1 MIPFAVSLRLA
12 AAAACLAGTL
22 AADPVIDDEEILNT
36 LTNKA
41 GEFAES
47 GGIPTADE
55 LGAKTKLG
63 PRLKPQ
69 TAIATTAA
77 QAPGKDYETLSKS
90 VFLVGSVFKCDKCSH
105 WHRGGTST
113 AWCLTADGLMVT
125 NAHVFKGA
133 KGAAMAVVDRDGHA
147 FPIVELVGY
156 DIPSD
161 VAIFRVKGANLQAV
175 PIGAPA
181 KVGEAISVISNPMGH
196 HFVRTEGSVAR
207 YAKRPMGK
215 DLPKTTWMSIT
226 ADYAQGSSGGPV
238 FNASGEVVG
247 MVSSTQSIY
256 TNPKPAHVKENPKG
270 DLQMVIH
277 DCVPADAIRALLEPE
292 KSQVGN

>member
-1 MIPFAVSLRLA
+1 MIPFAVSVRMA
-12 AAAACLAGTL
+12 ALFACLAGTL
-22 AADPVIDDEEILNT
+22 SAVPVIDDEEILNT

-47 GGIPTADE
+47 GESPSADD
-55 LGAKTKLG
+55 LAAKTKQG

-69 TAIATTAA
+69 TSLPAA
-77 QAPGKDYETLSKS
+77 VPAPGKDYETLSKS
-90 VFLVGSVFKCDKCSH
+90 VFLVGSVFKCDKCNH

-113 AWCLTADGLMVT
+113 AWCLTSDGLMVT

-147 FPIVELVGY
+147 YPVVELIGY

-161 VAIFRVKGANLQAV
+161 VAIFRVKAGNLQAV

-181 KVGEAISVISNPMGH
+181 NVGDAISVISNPMGH

-207 YAKRPMGK
+207 YAKRSMGK
-215 DLPKTTWMSIT
+215 DQPKTTWMSIT

-238 FNASGEVVG
+238 FNAAGEVVG

-256 TNPKPAHVKENPKG
+256 TGPKPTQPKENTKG

-292 KSQVGN
+292 KSQARK